1 MGSIVRPVV
10 MRDRGEAHRP
20 STPLELL
27 FDLCFVVAVAV
38 LAAELHH
45 GLTGN
50 HVAAGVIGYVAL
62 FIPVWWA
69 WMSYTW
75 FATAFDNDDVL
86 FRVLTLAQMA
96 GVLALAAS
104 IPSAV
109 AGNPVPFTLAF
120 TAMRIPLV
128 LQWLRAARDDRA
140 HRSFAL
146 RYVIG
151 IVVAQIA
158 WLSAL
163 AVPAPARWAVW
174 AIALLLELLTPM
186 WATRRAPGRVFHA
199 GHIAERYGLF
209 TIIVLGESILAVAVG
224 LRDVIDRGGLDVGIV
239 LVCCSALVMCFAIWW
254 LYFDTLGRQALE
266 RHRRAAFIWGYGHA
280 VLFAAI
286 AAIGADV
293 QAQLDVPDAGW
304 SGWGVGIPAA
314 LVLASIAWLQ
324 ASANI
329 QRAPAV
335 RLLAAAGVV
344 LLITAVTP
352 GRSAL
357 TDVAIATVFVLAV
370 AVEVVLRPSPT
381 PTPPTHSSGT
391 SSGTTE
397 GRTA

>member
-1 MGSIVRPVV
+1 

-45 GLTGN
+45 GLAEN
-50 HVAAGVIGYVAL
+50 HIAAGVLGYVAL

-109 AGNPVPFTLAF
+109 AGNPVPFTLAY

-128 LQWLRAARDDRA
+128 LQWLRAARDDPA

-151 IVVAQIA
+151 ILAAQVA
-158 WLSAL
+158 WLTAL
-163 AVPAPARWAVW
+163 AVPAPARWGVW
-174 AIALLLELLTPM
+174 GIALLLELITPI

-224 LRDVIDRGGLDVGIV
+224 LRDVIDRGGLDLSIV

-293 QAQLDVPDAGW
+293 QAQLDVLDAGW
-304 SGWGVGIPAA
+304 AGWGVGIPAA
-314 LVLASIAWLQ
+314 LVLASLAWLQ

-335 RLLAAAGVV
+335 RLLGAAGII
-344 LLITAVTP
+344 LAITALTP

-357 TDVAIATVFVLAV
+357 TDVAIATVFVV
-370 AVEVVLRPSPT
+370 AVVVEVALRRSPVPT
-381 PTPPTHSSGT
+381 PHT
-391 SSGTTE
+391 
-397 GRTA
+397 R